1 MRRSSRIL
9 GLLCGLSVL
18 CLATPVVASSENGSG
33 RGTVP
38 TSNTAKKN
46 DNKPAAT
53 SSTTNQVAATEVPR
67 TTTPRV
73 TPTTPRTTPTTPTTP
88 RVTPTTPAVVS
99 TRPSTSVSETSIPRT
114 RAAVPTKEKTVETL
128 PTSSTTPV
136 AEVNKK
142 LRYIVRFVPGTNGL
156 TTAKALAKGSGG
168 TFGRAFSKVVN
179 GAVLEVPA
187 TALAALR
194 RNPNVLSVERDATIT
209 ATPVVPDTQLNAPW
223 GLDRIDQR
231 ALPLS
236 STYSAPTN
244 AAESRIFVVD
254 TGVSK
259 DNVDFGT
266 RVVAGYD
273 SITAGG
279 DGSGDCNGHGT
290 HVAGTVGG
298 STYGVAKAVTIV
310 PVRVLDCAGS
320 GSISSV
326 IAGLDWVASQH
337 QAGQRNVVNM
347 SLGGGVSSTLDAA
360 VSSLVSKGVT
370 VVVAAGNSNVDA
382 CNSSPARVAAAI
394 TVAATDRADTR
405 ASFSNFGSCVD
416 VFAPGVSILSTY
428 IGSATASAS
437 LSGTSMAAP
446 HVAGV
451 AALLLQL
458 QGALSPANV
467 VAAITANA
475 TNGVVLSAG
484 TGSPNRL
491 VFVPAAGDSSTTTS
505 TSSPTSASVPAQ
517 PSAPIATARDKGAVV
532 QWVVPADGGSAI
544 TAQTLRVFSGTKLVK
559 TLGVGAATN
568 ALRVSGLRNGTSYT
582 FTIAATNAIGAG
594 PQSPRSNSV
603 VPAR

>member
-1 MRRSSRIL
+1 MRLSSRFVV
-9 GLLCGLSVL
+9 LLCGVSVL
-18 CLATPVVASSENGSG
+18 SLATPVVASSGNGSG

-38 TSNTAKKN
+38 TPNTTKKN
-46 DNKPAAT
+46 DNKPAAST
-53 SSTTNQVAATEVPR
+53 STTNQVVTTEAPR
-67 TTTPRV
+67 PTSPRV

-99 TRPSTSVSETSIPRT
+99 TPLSTPVSVPATSRT
-114 RAAVPTKEKTVETL
+114 RAAVPTTEKTEGSKQ
-128 PTSSTTPV
+128 TSSTTPV
-136 AEVNKK
+136 VDVNKK

-156 TTAKALAKGSGG
+156 ATGKALAKGSGG

-179 GAVLEVPA
+179 GATLEVPSS
-187 TALAALR
+187 ALAALR
-194 RNPNVLSVERDATIT
+194 RNPNVLSVERDAIMTVS
-209 ATPVVPDTQLNAPW
+209 PGVPDTQTNAPW

-236 STYSAPTN
+236 TTYSAPTN

-254 TGVSK
+254 TGVDK
-259 DNVDFGT
+259 NNIDFGS
-266 RVVAGYD
+266 RVVTGFD

-290 HVAGTVGG
+290 HVAGSVGG

-326 IAGLDWVASQH
+326 IAGLEWVATQH

-394 TVAATDRADTR
+394 TVAATDRTDAR

-416 VFAPGVSILSTY
+416 VFAPGVGILSTY
-428 IGSATASAS
+428 IGSTTATAS
-437 LSGTSMAAP
+437 LSGTSMASP

-451 AALLLQL
+451 AALLMQL
-458 QGALSPANV
+458 QGALSPADV
-467 VAAITANA
+467 AAAITSNG
-475 TNGVVLSAG
+475 TNGVVLGAG
-484 TGSPNRL
+484 AGSPNRL
-491 VFVPAAGDSSTTTS
+491 VFVPAAGDVSTTTS
-505 TSSPTSASVPAQ
+505 TSTPVTASVPAR
-517 PSAPIATARDKGAVV
+517 PNAPIATARAKGAVV
-532 QWVVPADGGSAI
+532 QWVIPADGGSVI
-544 TAQTLRVFSGTKLVK
+544 TAQTLRVFSGSKLVK
-559 TLGVGAATN
+559 TLSVGATVN
-568 ALRVSGLRNGTSYT
+568 ALRVSGLRSGTLYT
-582 FTIAATNAIGAG
+582 FTVSATNQVGAG
-594 PQSPRSNSV
+594 PQSLASNGV